1 MKTPLSVLTIAL
13 ALSWGICRNVQAQ
26 SSVGIGAQITA
37 ESSLIDGAKY
47 ILQSQAAGSPYIVD
61 AGTYYSVPN
70 AVNSPSTA
78 SVYYFY
84 KNEDGTWKIKNQHTG
99 KYWGVP
105 VGKTELAPAIELE
118 AGAWS
123 LNFAG
128 GIAYPTAPD
137 ADGTVYHIDRSS
149 QKIVAWTEQSS
160 VAQRVKIYEV
170 DAPLSSEPLSELADK
185 TIAVAEEPTAELAV
199 GRWYVMFDRG
209 FTDGIYPHGYLYED
223 ETSHTLYNSADA
235 PSGTALS
242 MAKYLVRLSDA
253 GEGRYYIQNGFG
265 NYFGAFTQGTAVP
278 VVGNPAEAIII
289 DKIASTDGHFY
300 LQSVTT
306 NTILDANDV
315 RNGKATVVGWG
326 TSVPSA
332 IGGNND
338 WAFYEVELEDI
349 GEEVALF
356 LSDINVVQG
365 YQTTGRGN
373 SNALLLRIDIVPTK
387 PLQTATFNISLDE
400 TTCANISG
408 LSIYE
413 TRSTEFIANLPEAPL
428 AQTEEIAGQVAIT
441 LTDVPAGTHHLWL
454 CCTVRDDAA
463 LGAILDAAL
472 TSISYFSTAEA
483 ELDVTAIGNPSRQG
497 LKVFESQ
504 NFVFCPTTDD
514 CRYYRIPA
522 MILDAE
528 GNIVV
533 ASDKRYNSNSDL
545 GNHKIDVVSKRSE
558 DGGRTW
564 QDLAEVAVGDGRT
577 AAYYGYGDAAFA
589 RAENGNLVCIMAAG
603 NKMWGSNATDGMMY
617 AGYALSADNGKSWSL
632 TRNLFASDLFTDE
645 NNADGSLSV
654 ANIFTSSG
662 KGLTTTDGVIMF
674 TTNCRK
680 PGTSSPN
687 LCYILY
693 STDNGSS
700 WRLSNALAYSGC
712 DESKLEQLND
722 GSLLLSVRQSGNR
735 GWNTGTYVKNG
746 DGSVTFEWGTQ
757 YRSADLWGNACNA
770 DMVYYSRQSATEP
783 DIMLHSYI
791 NSSGRESLQIAM
803 SLDGGKTWN
812 SVYNIQPNGSCY
824 STMVVLPDGTLA
836 LLYEDESYSAGN
848 GYAINFV
855 TITREQIVEWFEAL
869 GGQLPDG
876 VEQLIRQPEAT
887 SKYGIYDVSGQRIG
901 ALHRGINVAQGKKL
915 LVR

>member
-1 MKTPLSVLTIAL
+1 
-13 ALSWGICRNVQAQ
+13 
-26 SSVGIGAQITA
+26 
-37 ESSLIDGAKY
+37 
-47 ILQSQAAGSPYIVD
+47 
-61 AGTYYSVPN
+61 
-70 AVNSPSTA
+70 
-78 SVYYFY
+78 
-84 KNEDGTWKIKNQHTG
+84 
-99 KYWGVP
+99 
-105 VGKTELAPAIELE
+105 
-118 AGAWS
+118 
-123 LNFAG
+123 
-128 GIAYPTAPD
+128 
-137 ADGTVYHIDRSS
+137 
-149 QKIVAWTEQSS
+149 
-160 VAQRVKIYEV
+160 
-170 DAPLSSEPLSELADK
+170 
-185 TIAVAEEPTAELAV
+185 
-199 GRWYVMFDRG
+199 
-209 FTDGIYPHGYLYED
+209 
-223 ETSHTLYNSADA
+223 
-235 PSGTALS
+235 
-242 MAKYLVRLSDA
+242 
-253 GEGRYYIQNGFG
+253 
-265 NYFGAFTQGTAVP
+265 
-278 VVGNPAEAIII
+278 
-289 DKIASTDGHFY
+289 
-300 LQSVTT
+300 
-306 NTILDANDV
+306 
-315 RNGKATVVGWG
+315 
-326 TSVPSA
+326 
-332 IGGNND
+332 
-338 WAFYEVELEDI
+338 
-349 GEEVALF
+349 
-356 LSDINVVQG
+356 
-365 YQTTGRGN
+365 
-373 SNALLLRIDIVPTK
+373 
-387 PLQTATFNISLDE
+387 
-400 TTCANISG
+400 
-408 LSIYE
+408 
-413 TRSTEFIANLPEAPL
+413 
-428 AQTEEIAGQVAIT
+428 
-441 LTDVPAGTHHLWL
+441 
-454 CCTVRDDAA
+454 
-463 LGAILDAAL
+463 
-472 TSISYFSTAEA
+472 
-483 ELDVTAIGNPSRQG
+483 
-497 LKVFESQ
+497 
-504 NFVFCPTTDD
+504 
-514 CRYYRIPA
+514 
-522 MILDAE
+522 
-528 GNIVV
+528 
-533 ASDKRYNSNSDL
+533 
-545 GNHKIDVVSKRSE
+545 
-558 DGGRTW
+558 
-564 QDLAEVAVGDGRT
+564 
-577 AAYYGYGDAAFA
+577 
-589 RAENGNLVCIMAAG
+589 MAAG